1 MTADAAGADPA
12 DWRCYRHPD
21 REGGVRCRR
30 CERPIC
36 PDCMIAAPVGFQCP
50 ECVRGGPA
58 VRTLRSLRTVAYA
71 TRALIVLNV
80 LAYVPTLSTGSGLA
94 GRGRGDI
101 VREGALLGPA
111 VADGEWWRL
120 VTSGF
125 LHFGLLHVG
134 FNMLLLHML
143 GSALEPA
150 LGRVRF
156 VTLYFTALLGGSFGA
171 LLLQPDALTAGASGA
186 VFGLMGATVVGMRQR
201 GVAVMDSGVG
211 GLLLVNLVLTF
222 LVPGISI
229 GGHVGGLVAG
239 TLAGALLFATD
250 RPASA
255 RTLGV
260 LGTITLAAV
269 AVTGA
274 IAVA

>member
-1 MTADAAGADPA
+1 MTAPDAEAGGA

-50 ECVRGGPA
+50 ECVKGAPV
-58 VRTLRSLRTVAYA
+58 VRTLASLRPVAYA
-71 TRALIVLNV
+71 TRTLIAVNV
-80 LAYVPTLSTGSGLA
+80 LAYLPALAAGSGLA
-94 GRGRGDI
+94 GRGRSDL
-101 VREGALLGPA
+101 VRDGALLGPA

-125 LHFGLLHVG
+125 LHFGLLHLG

-150 LGRVRF
+150 LGRVRYLA
-156 VTLYFTALLGGSFGA
+156 LYASALLGGSFGA
-171 LLLQPDALTAGASGA
+171 LLVQPDALTAGASGA
-186 VFGLMGATVVGMRQR
+186 VFGLMGATVIGMRSR
-201 GVAVMDSGVG
+201 GVAVTDSGVG

-222 LVPGISI
+222 VVPGISI
-229 GGHVGGLVAG
+229 GGHVGGLAAG
-239 TLAGALLFATD
+239 TAAGALLFATD
-250 RPASA
+250 HPPSA
-255 RTLGV
+255 RVAGLMGCV
-260 LGTITLAAV
+260 TLA
-269 AVTGA
+269 A
-274 IAVA
+274 IAVAGALSVV

>member
-1 MTADAAGADPA
+1 VTAPDAEAGGA

-50 ECVRGGPA
+50 ECVKGAPV
-58 VRTLRSLRTVAYA
+58 VRTLASLRPVAYA
-71 TRALIVLNV
+71 TRTLIAVNV
-80 LAYVPTLSTGSGLA
+80 LAYLPALAAGSGLA
-94 GRGRGDI
+94 GRGRSDL
-101 VREGALLGPA
+101 VRDGALLGPA

-125 LHFGLLHVG
+125 LHFGLLHLG

-150 LGRVRF
+150 LGRVRYLA
-156 VTLYFTALLGGSFGA
+156 LYATALLGGSFGA
-171 LLLQPDALTAGASGA
+171 LLVQPDALTAGASGA
-186 VFGLMGATVVGMRQR
+186 VFGLMGATVVGMRSR
-201 GVAVMDSGVG
+201 GVAVTDSGVG

-222 LVPGISI
+222 VVPGISI
-229 GGHVGGLVAG
+229 GGHVGGLAAG
-239 TLAGALLFATD
+239 TAAGALLFATD
-250 RPASA
+250 HPPSA
-255 RTLGV
+255 RVAGLMGCV
-260 LGTITLAAV
+260 TLA
-269 AVTGA
+269 A
-274 IAVA
+274 IAVAGALSVV

>member
-1 MTADAAGADPA
+1 MTAPDAEAGGA

-50 ECVRGGPA
+50 ECVKGAPV
-58 VRTLRSLRTVAYA
+58 VRTLASLRPVAYA
-71 TRALIVLNV
+71 TRTLIAVNV
-80 LAYVPTLSTGSGLA
+80 LAYLPALAAGSGLA
-94 GRGRGDI
+94 GRGRSDL
-101 VREGALLGPA
+101 VRDGALFGPA

-125 LHFGLLHVG
+125 LHFGLLHLG

-150 LGRVRF
+150 LGRVRYLA
-156 VTLYFTALLGGSFGA
+156 LYATALLGGSFGA
-171 LLLQPDALTAGASGA
+171 LLVQPDALTAGASGA
-186 VFGLMGATVVGMRQR
+186 VFGLMGATVIGMRSR
-201 GVAVMDSGVG
+201 GVAVTDSGVG

-222 LVPGISI
+222 VVPGISI
-229 GGHVGGLVAG
+229 GGHVGGLAAG
-239 TLAGALLFATD
+239 TAAGALLFATD
-250 RPASA
+250 HPPSA
-255 RTLGV
+255 RVAGLMGCV
-260 LGTITLAAV
+260 TLA
-269 AVTGA
+269 A
-274 IAVA
+274 IAVAGALSVV